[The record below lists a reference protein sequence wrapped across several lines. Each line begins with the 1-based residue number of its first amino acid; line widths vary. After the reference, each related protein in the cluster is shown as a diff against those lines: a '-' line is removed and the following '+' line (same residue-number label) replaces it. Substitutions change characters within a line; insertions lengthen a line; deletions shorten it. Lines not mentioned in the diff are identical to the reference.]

1 MTGIGSL
8 LGVMTIDSGLWPCL
22 NTGLSQSD
30 WVTLERYATFLNLNF
45 LFWKWLGW
53 FHRRKLWGEIKQY
66 RSAVRH
72 RVPDKR
78 SAVFAAPIIMI
89 LHVFYV
95 GKFCQKENIMHENL
109 DLYES
114 QIGEIS
120 AWDKDCPVWPGGL
133 RACDTS
139 RLGRWVEDDK
149 CGACLEPGHCRQLR
163 RHAVQK

>member
-1 MTGIGSL
+1 MSDLRKVCNFSEPEFPL
-8 LGVMTIDSGLWPCL
+8 LEMIRVI
-22 NTGLSQSD
+22 SQ
-30 WVTLERYATFLNLNF
+30 
-45 LFWKWLGW
+45 
-53 FHRRKLWGEIKQY
+53 RKLWGEIKQY

-78 SAVFAAPIIMI
+78 SAVFTALIIMI

-120 AWDKDCPVWPGGL
+120 A
-133 RACDTS
+133 
-139 RLGRWVEDDK
+139 
-149 CGACLEPGHCRQLR
+149 
-163 RHAVQK
+163 